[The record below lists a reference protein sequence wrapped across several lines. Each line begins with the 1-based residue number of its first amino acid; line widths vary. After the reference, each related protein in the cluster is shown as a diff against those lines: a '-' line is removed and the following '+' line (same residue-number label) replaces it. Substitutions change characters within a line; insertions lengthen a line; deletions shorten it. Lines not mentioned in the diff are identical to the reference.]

1 LLTKLKLFSTMKKIL
16 IVDDEE
22 DITASVKMLVEG
34 MGYSSKIA
42 SGGLDAL
49 KALNKEKFDL
59 VLLDIM
65 MPQMSGRE
73 VLEKIR
79 ADSKL
84 KNTPVAF
91 LTAIQLGSEGT
102 TAIKK
107 LKVLDYFQKPIVDID
122 DFKRR
127 LKKLLA

>member
-1 LLTKLKLFSTMKKIL
+1 MVKRIL

-22 DITASVKMLVEG
+22 DITSSVKMLVDG
-34 MGYSSKIA
+34 MGYTSKVA
-42 SGGLDAL
+42 DSGMVAL
-49 KALNKEKFDL
+49 QMLNKEKFDL

-79 ADSKL
+79 ADSAL
-84 KNTPVAF
+84 KNIKVAF
-91 LTAIQLGSEGT
+91 MTAIQLGSEGKGM
-102 TAIKK
+102 IKK
-107 LKVLDYFQKPIVDID
+107 LNVIDYFQKPIVDLD

-127 LKKLLA
+127 IKKLFE

>member
-1 LLTKLKLFSTMKKIL
+1 MVKKIL

-22 DITASVKMLVEG
+22 DITSSVKMLVDG
-34 MGYSSKIA
+34 MGFNSKVVEN
-42 SGGLDAL
+42 GMDAL
-49 KALNKEKFDL
+49 KALNREKFDL

-91 LTAIQLGSEGT
+91 MTAIQLGSEGKSSV
-102 TAIKK
+102 KK
-107 LKVLDYFQKPIVDID
+107 LKVVDYIQKPITDLD

-127 LKKLLA
+127 LHKILG

>member
-1 LLTKLKLFSTMKKIL
+1 MTKKIL

-22 DITASVKMLVEG
+22 DITTSVKMLVDG
-34 MGYSSKIA
+34 MGYNAKIVD
-42 SGGLDAL
+42 SGMSAL
-49 KALNKEKFDL
+49 KILNREKFDL

-65 MPQMSGRE
+65 MPKMSGRE

-84 KNTPVAF
+84 KNTRVAF
-91 LTAIQLGSEGT
+91 LTAIQLGSEGLG
-102 TAIKK
+102 AVKK
-107 LKVLDYFQKPIVDID
+107 LKVLDYFQKPIIDID

-127 LKKLLA
+127 LKKLLV

>member
-1 LLTKLKLFSTMKKIL
+1 MVKKIL

-22 DITASVKMLVEG
+22 DITSSVKMLVEG
-34 MGYSSKIA
+34 MGYFAKIA
-42 SGGLDAL
+42 DNGMTAL
-49 KALNKEKFDL
+49 EILHKENFDL

-79 ADSKL
+79 VDSKL
-84 KNTPVAF
+84 KNIKVAF
-91 LTAIQLGSEGT
+91 MTAIHLGSEGML
-102 TAIKK
+102 AVKK
-107 LKVLDYFQKPIVDID
+107 LKAIDYFQKPIVDLD

-127 LKKLLA
+127 LKRALA